1 MVCAVNDD
9 QPEEW
14 FRNSSSTV
22 WGLFAAGAA
31 LAVVVLDAAT
41 GWHPETTAGGVL
53 FALIAYA
60 AFIRTKVGVSKGDF
74 VLHHLY
80 STVRFPM
87 AALES
92 VSVGRTLG
100 AYAGGRTFVSG
111 AVGRPMREAVKGS
124 KREHN
129 PLSNQADFIEDRLNS
144 LAQDARDRRR
154 IKRDSD
160 EQFALAEDVRRTWDW
175 PLIAATVVVA
185 VVFVVLLLV

>member
-1 MVCAVNDD
+1 MNDD

-14 FRNSSSTV
+14 FRNSSSTT
-22 WGLFAAGAA
+22 WGLLAIGAA
-31 LAVVVLDAAT
+31 VAVAVVDAVT
-41 GWHPETTAGGVL
+41 GWNPATTAGALLFVL
-53 FALIAYA
+53 VAYA

-74 VLHHLY
+74 VLAHLY

-92 VSVGRTLG
+92 VSIGRTLG

-111 AVGRPMREAVKGS
+111 AVGRSMRDAVKGA

-129 PLSNQADFIEDRLNS
+129 PLSNQADFIEERLNA
-144 LAQDARDRRR
+144 LGQDARDRRR

-175 PLIAATVVVA
+175 PLIAVTAVVA
-185 VVFVVLLLV
+185 VVFVALLVF

>member
-1 MVCAVNDD
+1 MNDD

-22 WGLFAAGAA
+22 WGVLSIGAA
-31 LAVVVLDAAT
+31 VAVIVVDAAT
-41 GWHPETTAGGVL
+41 GWHPETTAGGLL
-53 FALIAYA
+53 FALVAYA
-60 AFIRTKVGVSKGDF
+60 AFIRTKVGVSEGDF

-111 AVGRPMREAVKGS
+111 AVGRPMREAVKG
-124 KREHN
+124 KREHK
-129 PLSNQADFIEDRLNS
+129 PLSNHADFVEERLNS

-160 EQFALAEDVRRTWDW
+160 EQFALAEDIRRSWDW
-175 PLIAATVVVA
+175 PLIAVTVA
-185 VVFVVLLLV
+185 VAVLFAVLLVL

>member
-1 MVCAVNDD
+1 MNDD

-14 FRNSSSTV
+14 FRNSSSGV
-22 WGLFAAGAA
+22 WGLLAIGAA
-31 LAVVVLDAAT
+31 VAIAVIDAIT
-41 GWHPETTAGGVL
+41 GWHPVTTAGALL
-53 FALIAYA
+53 FALVAYA
-60 AFIRTKVGVSKGDF
+60 AFLRTKVGISHGDF

-100 AYAGGRTFVSG
+100 AYAGGRTYVSG
-111 AVGRPMREAVKGS
+111 AVGRSMRDAVKGG
-124 KREHN
+124 KRDHN
-129 PLSNQADFIEDRLNS
+129 PLRNHTDFIEDRLNA

-175 PLIAATVVVA
+175 PLIAATVAAAVA
-185 VVFVVLLLV
+185 FVVLLLV

>member
-1 MVCAVNDD
+1 MTDD

-14 FRNSSSTV
+14 FRNSSSTA
-22 WGLFAAGAA
+22 WGFLSAGAA
-31 LAVVVLDAAT
+31 IAIIVIDAAT

-53 FALIAYA
+53 FALVAYA
-60 AFIRTKVGVSKGDF
+60 AFFRTKVGVSEGDF

-111 AVGRPMREAVKGS
+111 AVGRPLREAVKGA
-124 KREHN
+124 KREHK
-129 PLSNQADFIEDRLNS
+129 PLSNHADFVEDRLNG
-144 LAQDARDRRR
+144 LAQDARDRRG

-160 EQFALAEDVRRTWDW
+160 EQFALAEDVRRSWDW
-175 PLIAATVVVA
+175 PLIGATLVVA
-185 VVFVVLLLV
+185 VVFAVLLVL

>member
-1 MVCAVNDD
+1 MNDD

-14 FRNSSSTV
+14 FRNSSSTT
-22 WGLFAAGAA
+22 WGFLSAGAA
-31 LAVVVLDAAT
+31 IAVVVIDAVT

-53 FALIAYA
+53 FALVAYA
-60 AFIRTKVGVSKGDF
+60 AFVRTRVGVSEGDF

-80 STVRFPM
+80 STVRFPI

-100 AYAGGRTFVSG
+100 AYAGGRTYVSG
-111 AVGRPMREAVKGS
+111 AVGRPMREAIKGA
-124 KREHN
+124 KRDHK
-129 PLSNQADFIEDRLNS
+129 PLSNHADFIEDRLNG

-160 EQFALAEDVRRTWDW
+160 EQFALAEDVRRSWDW
-175 PLIAATVVVA
+175 PLIAITGVAA
-185 VVFVVLLLV
+185 VVFVVLLVI

>member
-1 MVCAVNDD
+1 MNDE

-22 WGLFAAGAA
+22 WGILAAGAA
-31 LAVVVLDAAT
+31 VAVIVIDAAT
-41 GWHPETTAGGVL
+41 GWHPETTAGGALFVL
-53 FALIAYA
+53 VAYA
-60 AFIRTKVGVSKGDF
+60 AFIRTKVGVSGGDF

-100 AYAGGRTFVSG
+100 AYAGGRTYVSG
-111 AVGRPMREAVKGS
+111 AVGRPMREALKGS
-124 KREHN
+124 KREHQ
-129 PLSNQADFIEDRLNS
+129 PLSNQADFIEDRLNA

-160 EQFALAEDVRRTWDW
+160 EQFALAEDIRRSWDW
-175 PLIAATVVVA
+175 PLIALTGVVA
-185 VVFVVLLLV
+185 VVFAALLVL

>member
-1 MVCAVNDD
+1 MNDD

-14 FRNSSSTV
+14 FRNSSSTA
-22 WGLFAAGAA
+22 WGFLSAGAA
-31 LAVVVLDAAT
+31 IAVVVIDAAT

-53 FALIAYA
+53 FALVAYA
-60 AFIRTKVGVSKGDF
+60 AFIRTKVGVSEGDF

-100 AYAGGRTFVSG
+100 AYAGGRTYVSG

-124 KREHN
+124 KREHK
-129 PLSNQADFIEDRLNS
+129 PLSNHADFIEDRLNA

-160 EQFALAEDVRRTWDW
+160 EQFALAEDVRRSWDW
-175 PLIAATVVVA
+175 PLIGVTLAVA
-185 VVFVVLLLV
+185 VVFAVLLVL

>member
-1 MVCAVNDD
+1 MCAVNDD

-22 WGLFAAGAA
+22 WGLISMAAA
-31 LAVVVLDAAT
+31 LVVIVLDAVT
-41 GWHPETTAGGVL
+41 GWHLETTVGGLL
-53 FALIAYA
+53 FALVAYA
-60 AFIRTKVGVSKGDF
+60 AFIRTKVGVSEGDF

-100 AYAGGRTFVSG
+100 AYAGGRTYVSG
-111 AVGRPMREAVKGS
+111 AVGRPLREAVK
-124 KREHN
+124 KNRDHK
-129 PLSNQADFIEDRLNS
+129 PLSNHADFIEERLNS

-154 IKRDSD
+154 IKQDSD
-160 EQFALAEDVRRTWDW
+160 EQFALAEDVRRRWDW
-175 PLIAATVVVA
+175 PLIALTAAVA
-185 VVFVVLLLV
+185 VVFAVLLVI

>member
-1 MVCAVNDD
+1 MNDE

-22 WGLFAAGAA
+22 WGLLSAGAA
-31 LAVVVLDAAT
+31 VAVVAVDAFN

-53 FALIAYA
+53 FALVAYA
-60 AFIRTKVGVSKGDF
+60 AFIRTKVGVSDGDF

-87 AALES
+87 AALEG

-111 AVGRPMREAVKGS
+111 AVGRPMREAIKGA
-124 KREHN
+124 KRDHQ
-129 PLSNQADFIEDRLNS
+129 PLSNQADFIEDRLNG
-144 LAQDARDRRR
+144 LAQDDRDRRK

-175 PLIAATVVVA
+175 PLIAVTVA
-185 VVFVVLLLV
+185 VAVAFVVLLLV

>member
-1 MVCAVNDD
+1 MNDE
-9 QPEEW
+9 QPDEW

-22 WGLFAAGAA
+22 WGMLAAGIAA
-31 LAVVVLDAAT
+31 VIVVVDAIT

-53 FALIAYA
+53 FALVAYA
-60 AFIRTKVGVSKGDF
+60 AFIRTKVGVSDGDF

-100 AYAGGRTFVSG
+100 AYAGGRTYVSG
-111 AVGRPMREAVKGS
+111 AVGRPIREAVKGA
-124 KREHN
+124 KREHK
-129 PLSNQADFIEDRLNS
+129 PLSNHADFIEDRLNA

-160 EQFALAEDVRRTWDW
+160 EQFALAEDVRRSWDW
-175 PLIAATVVVA
+175 PLIAVTIA
-185 VVFVVLLLV
+185 VGAVFVVLLVL